1 MSTPSKFNNYIKNT
15 GAEIFVKRFI
25 DKRILD
31 RFNTKE
37 KLDKVTFT
45 IEEDNFPASYYVE
58 NKLTAS
64 FKVVVAYTVV
74 GGKEE
79 KYTYFEIPR
88 EIDGVFIIDGS
99 YRVATNALNSDY
111 DCRIKLSGAGEQ
123 IINFDYTRRY
133 DVKKKVLKV
142 KYDTYTE
149 GENKLI
155 KTREIKLEDIDSL
168 EGEEKECLRLTEKQS
183 KKFMIKLDL
192 DYKPEYITTKL
203 INECLAYGDD
213 KSKDLIIDKRI
224 DSVASSFMNFIFR
237 AGNGKNYFSARRII
251 QDSFVKFGKFPDELK
266 PITTQAL
273 RFFRGTSESEGDSN
287 LQVPPGIN
295 PINLEAIRSKIIIPQ
310 TVAINTTMTDLIDF
324 ADTPINQNTNKQNSL
339 TVSTHIENEEIL
351 FDVYTKD
358 FKKVTIEYLDYLNSK
373 VCASEYVDYDTNTLK
388 PNQNGEVEV
397 KYRMKRKMV
406 KVDEIDLIDLHP
418 DFRLSSTTR
427 QIPFLNSTDS
437 VRISMGTSMLKQSIP
452 LVNAERSLV
461 ETGNSEELKRNVMNE
476 CYDED
481 ESAKVTSVTD
491 ESVIVKTKSGKEIEY
506 PRKTAVQSLN
516 NVCIYT
522 EPKVKVGQT
531 VKKGDVITGA
541 VGNTMDT
548 YKAGINSL
556 VLFHAYHGLVNEDAL
571 VVSESYANKMIHY
584 SIIDLEVDIKNLA
597 ALSWIAPIG
606 TKIKSGDKI
615 VIYNKIAKLDEAN
628 RALLE
633 KFNGIYG
640 SNGQFTNLFTER
652 SLDVPNNIDEGYVS
666 DVKIQLV
673 NNKPAKGQIIDR
685 SFALTSDR
693 VIDAYMKTIDKERK
707 DKIFK
712 NFPEY
717 IAIDKLRNV
726 NTEEKNPAVVYNV
739 RIRIIKKTGLM
750 KGSKVTNR
758 YGGKGVISEV
768 RPDSMMPKMID
779 KASGKEY
786 TIDVI
791 MNPYSTIN
799 RKIAGVLMEQELG
812 LVAHKVHELVEKYK
826 TSETGKKKIMP
837 LVQKYY
843 PRYAD
848 TSLDDFL
855 ELHNTKPIEEVY
867 YFQVGCFSKYS
878 QGQLDSW
885 LDELGIEAQSDILFP
900 SKDVTDLEELKENL
914 SAEEFDEVVKSMEGK
929 YTKCQKKLQCGWL
942 TLIEL
947 YHIPSYSS
955 KTTSSMFGPD
965 LDPKK
970 AEPILGRGIY
980 RATGQKIGEME
991 LSALLSR
998 NAGTFIKN
1006 ARSSTELEDNQKFLN
1021 NLLALGMLLKDEQ
1034 GYNQGG
1040 SSLKKELGTMK
1051 AKFRLKGHK

>member
-437 VRISMGTSMLKQSIP
+437 VRISMGTSMLK
-452 LVNAERSLV
+452 
-461 ETGNSEELKRNVMNE
+461 
-476 CYDED
+476 
-481 ESAKVTSVTD
+481 
-491 ESVIVKTKSGKEIEY
+491 
-506 PRKTAVQSLN
+506 
-516 NVCIYT
+516 
-522 EPKVKVGQT
+522 
-531 VKKGDVITGA
+531 
-541 VGNTMDT
+541 
-548 YKAGINSL
+548 
-556 VLFHAYHGLVNEDAL
+556 
-571 VVSESYANKMIHY
+571 
-584 SIIDLEVDIKNLA
+584 NL
-597 ALSWIAPIG
+597 S
-606 TKIKSGDKI
+606 SNI
-615 VIYNKIAKLDEAN
+615 VICYVNLVKCWKPLKIN
-628 RALLE
+628 
-633 KFNGIYG
+633 
-640 SNGQFTNLFTER
+640 
-652 SLDVPNNIDEGYVS
+652 
-666 DVKIQLV
+666 
-673 NNKPAKGQIIDR
+673 
-685 SFALTSDR
+685 
-693 VIDAYMKTIDKERK
+693 
-707 DKIFK
+707 
-712 NFPEY
+712 
-717 IAIDKLRNV
+717 
-726 NTEEKNPAVVYNV
+726 
-739 RIRIIKKTGLM
+739 
-750 KGSKVTNR
+750 
-758 YGGKGVISEV
+758 
-768 RPDSMMPKMID
+768 
-779 KASGKEY
+779 
-786 TIDVI
+786 
-791 MNPYSTIN
+791 YS
-799 RKIAGVLMEQELG
+799 R
-812 LVAHKVHELVEKYK
+812 
-826 TSETGKKKIMP
+826 
-837 LVQKYY
+837 
-843 PRYAD
+843 
-848 TSLDDFL
+848 
-855 ELHNTKPIEEVY
+855 
-867 YFQVGCFSKYS
+867 
-878 QGQLDSW
+878 
-885 LDELGIEAQSDILFP
+885 
-900 SKDVTDLEELKENL
+900 
-914 SAEEFDEVVKSMEGK
+914 
-929 YTKCQKKLQCGWL
+929 
-942 TLIEL
+942 
-947 YHIPSYSS
+947 
-955 KTTSSMFGPD
+955 FGH
-965 LDPKK
+965 L
-970 AEPILGRGIY
+970 
-980 RATGQKIGEME
+980 
-991 LSALLSR
+991 
-998 NAGTFIKN
+998 
-1006 ARSSTELEDNQKFLN
+1006 
-1021 NLLALGMLLKDEQ
+1021 
-1034 GYNQGG
+1034 
-1040 SSLKKELGTMK
+1040 
-1051 AKFRLKGHK
+1051 